1 MQTLERYDIKKLEGY
16 IKNIKQHRKELRFRG
31 YELLENHDPENL
43 GASKGN
49 SVSNPI
55 EMETLKKM
63 GDRKYSNLDNI
74 VSSVEKLI
82 ATVDDDALKM
92 MKLKYWNE
100 QGSYLTWDDIA
111 DEFLMSRTA
120 VTNRRNK
127 WLRMLA
133 DFMDYV

>member
-82 ATVDDDALKM
+82 ATVDDDSLKM
-92 MKLKYWNE
+92 MKLKYWNKV
-100 QGSYLTWDDIA
+100 GDYTWEDVA
-111 DEFLMSRTA
+111 DEMYMTRRSVSR
-120 VTNRRNK
+120 RRDK
-127 WLRMLA
+127 WLLLLA
-133 DFMDYV
+133 EYMDYV